1 MRRSHN
7 IFKNSESLKLYNLA
21 IWVDTQILKR
31 SKKNIADGVILK
43 NKINHIC
50 EKCSQE
56 INEVLKQG
64 DRNG

>member
-1 MRRSHN
+1 MRRSHD

-31 SKKNIADGVILK
+31 SKKNIADGIILK
-43 NKINHIC
+43 NKINHVC

-56 INEVLKQG
+56 IDEILKQG
-64 DRNG
+64 YKNG